1 MYDCLVCEV
10 VVRLLQRIGWL
21 QGKICRGW
29 TLDFGKSKFWTAHYE
44 IGVTDE
50 NSRRREKNTTKNRKS
65 SSTSAWTSKLSNPL
79 FSHPQHLLHLITS
92 SHLLKSLNPLNLF
105 NYVFRPKRYKI
116 QKKSTV
122 RSSET
127 NESAIINLNL
137 SPYDRTQQQQHP
149 HRVTISFN

>member
-1 MYDCLVCEV
+1 MKFYMYDCLVCEV

-65 SSTSAWTSKLSNPL
+65 SSTSA
-79 FSHPQHLLHLITS
+79 
-92 SHLLKSLNPLNLF
+92 
-105 NYVFRPKRYKI
+105 
-116 QKKSTV
+116 
-122 RSSET
+122 
-127 NESAIINLNL
+127 
-137 SPYDRTQQQQHP
+137 
-149 HRVTISFN
+149 